1 MQVDQR
7 ASWQRARRKFRT
19 GLEALRHPVEVVDL
33 AQEDDTEMEIENR
46 VGDGELH
53 SEKRHRTSKTC
64 RPRKSQ
70 NSQNGE
76 TEITAVP
83 VWNGYEPSLMLTVLR
98 DLFGL
103 DEFRPGQEEAA
114 GRGEDVF
121 VLMPTGAGKSLC
133 YQLPACLD
141 KGLTI
146 VVSPLLS
153 LIEDQITQLQDKG
166 IKAKMLTGVMS
177 REMQNNVYGCM
188 LSKESTLK
196 LLYITPE
203 KLASCKL
210 LKKILKDMT
219 RRNMV
224 SRFVVDEAHCISQWG
239 NDFRKDYM
247 DLGQL
252 RTDHIHVPIM
262 ALTATA
268 NEKTVNSIIASL
280 RLLTPSIN
288 KANFNRSNISYEFR
302 LKTTTFLQDLRDFVL
317 GRKNDSGIIYCLS
330 KKDCE
335 KLVEELTRGDKSQ
348 HWVSFYHADLD
359 SDEKSYR
366 HRAWSEGTIQV
377 MVATTAFGMGIN
389 KPDVRYVIHH
399 SLPQSINHFCQES
412 GRAGR
417 DGLPA
422 VSLVFYSYKDYSR
435 RKKMLTQGA
444 TRQVHAQALR
454 QIMEL
459 CEDCTKCRRQ
469 LLLEHFGEPWH
480 SNLCQRSC
488 DVCQGQTVD
497 EADITGDCKALWEIV
512 KYCTQVGA
520 RPTVTQVAQLY
531 LGKKPPKK
539 QMALR
544 PSKIPCFGMG
554 KLRNYSRAH
563 VEGLLYFNIYH
574 QFISEMSKTSGIYT
588 SYFLRLGHQHMKYVE
603 GDRIILHTSNPMEV
617 DEDD

>member
-7 ASWQRARRKFRT
+7 ASWQCARRKFRT

-33 AQEDDTEMEIENR
+33 AQEDDAEMEIENR
-46 VGDGELH
+46 VGGHDGELH

-83 VWNGYEPSLMLTVLR
+83 MWNGYEPTLMLTVLR

-141 KGLTI
+141 QGLTI

-153 LIEDQITQLQDKG
+153 LIEDQITQLQGKG
-166 IKAKMLTGVMS
+166 IGAKMLTGVMS

-224 SRFVVDEAHCISQWG
+224 SRFVIDEAHCISQWG

-252 RTDHIHVPIM
+252 RTDHVHVKP
-262 ALTATA
+262 
-268 NEKTVNSIIASL
+268 
-280 RLLTPSIN
+280 
-288 KANFNRSNISYEFR
+288 
-302 LKTTTFLQDLRDFVL
+302 
-317 GRKNDSGIIYCLS
+317 LS
-330 KKDCE
+330 FE
-335 KLVEELTRGDKSQ
+335 
-348 HWVSFYHADLD
+348 
-359 SDEKSYR
+359 
-366 HRAWSEGTIQV
+366 
-377 MVATTAFGMGIN
+377 
-389 KPDVRYVIHH
+389 
-399 SLPQSINHFCQES
+399 
-412 GRAGR
+412 
-417 DGLPA
+417 
-422 VSLVFYSYKDYSR
+422 
-435 RKKMLTQGA
+435 
-444 TRQVHAQALR
+444 
-454 QIMEL
+454 
-459 CEDCTKCRRQ
+459 
-469 LLLEHFGEPWH
+469 
-480 SNLCQRSC
+480 
-488 DVCQGQTVD
+488 
-497 EADITGDCKALWEIV
+497 
-512 KYCTQVGA
+512 
-520 RPTVTQVAQLY
+520 
-531 LGKKPPKK
+531 
-539 QMALR
+539 
-544 PSKIPCFGMG
+544 
-554 KLRNYSRAH
+554 
-563 VEGLLYFNIYH
+563 
-574 QFISEMSKTSGIYT
+574 
-588 SYFLRLGHQHMKYVE
+588 
-603 GDRIILHTSNPMEV
+603 
-617 DEDD
+617 